1 MNTKNDIFEREDRL
15 YKFYINDL
23 DRGESSDNYIKDLF
37 KLQLFD
43 LDKSAELDL
52 VRLYEIVGFD
62 KFFEIIA
69 AFGGKTI
76 KIPKDDRIR
85 KHLIMSVAH
94 YYVDGLHIEPK
105 EVGKIFSK
113 KLGTYNLKQKSIKN
127 LTRELEAY
135 LAKMFRIVIDHM
147 DEETQEEPKDGEQ

>member
-1 MNTKNDIFEREDRL
+1 MSNKNDIFEREDRL
-15 YKFYINDL
+15 YKYYINDL
-23 DRGESSDNYIKDLF
+23 DRGEASDNYIKDLF

-52 VRLYEIVGFD
+52 IRLYEIVGFD

-69 AFGGKTI
+69 AFGGRSI

-94 YYVDGLHIEPK
+94 YYVDGLNIEPK

-127 LTRELEAY
+127 LTRELESY
-135 LAKMFRIVIDHM
+135 LSRLFKISIDNM
-147 DEETQEEPKDGEQ
+147 AEKEEETNGEQ